1 MLKGSD
7 LMQKLFQTAIKC
19 SKLAIGN
26 TRTRCGICS
35 KLTIVSFI
43 VSFIVNFEHFSNFVL
58 VFLLLTLINVYWG
71 AHLSLSAQDLM
82 FVFG

>member
-7 LMQKLFQTAIKC
+7 LMQKLSQTAIKC

-35 KLTIVSFI
+35 KLTI